1 MRLWDRDKGGMLVT
15 LSTTL
20 VPQHNRCVGLH
31 QLLAFLCSETPRCL
45 RSHINC
51 LIFDAE
57 GKKLYSGD
65 GAGDVKVWN
74 CPNTGADRHTSFSHQ
89 HTIAGQRAVNS
100 LRLNPRGSRLV
111 VHTRNNLLRT
121 IETKS
126 FVEYKQ
132 YSGLRNERLMI
143 RSDVSPDGRYIVSG
157 SEDGQVY
164 ADPSRPDP
172 HYHPSHAVFC
182 RSLTQAHHAP
192 CRCIWKMESGE
203 FVSAKRPSLGYMQ
216 GHATYDVRWN
226 PTDNMIAVCTYG
238 QPQPV
243 MLWRHGALPKRIGDA
258 PVEAPSP
265 NK

>member
-1 MRLWDRDKGGMLVT
+1 M
-15 LSTTL
+15 
-20 VPQHNRCVGLH
+20 
-31 QLLAFLCSETPRCL
+31 
-45 RSHINC
+45 
-51 LIFDAE
+51 
-57 GKKLYSGD
+57 YSGD
-65 GAGDVKVWN
+65 GNGDVKVWN
-74 CPNTGADRHTSFSHQ
+74 CPNSGADRHTSFRHQ
-89 HTIAGQRAVNS
+89 HTIPGQRAVNC
-100 LRLNPRGSRLV
+100 LRLNPRGSRLI

-132 YSGLRNERLMI
+132 YSGLRNERLMV

-164 ADPSRPDP
+164 EP
-172 HYHPSHAVFC
+172 H
-182 RSLTQAHHAP
+182 LTLCVASPLIVSGPVLIRLDLHTL

-243 MLWRHGALPKRIGDA
+243 MLWRHGALPKALG
-258 PVEAPSP
+258 EAPKDLA
-265 NK
+265 NATK

>member
-1 MRLWDRDKGGMLVT
+1 VST
-15 LSTTL
+15 LAQSDL
-20 VPQHNRCVGLH
+20 CGALA
-31 QLLAFLCSETPRCL
+31 LLSSENFVHC
-45 RSHINC
+45 SHINC
-51 LIFDAE
+51 LVFNVE
-57 GKKLYSGD
+57 GTRLYSGY
-65 GAGDVKVWN
+65 GNGDVKVWN
-74 CPNTGADRHTSFSHQ
+74 CLNTGADRHTSFRDQ
-89 HTIAGQRAVNS
+89 HTIPGQRAVNC
-100 LRLNPRGSRLV
+100 LRLNPRGSRLI

-132 YSGLRNERLMI
+132 YSGLRNERLMV

-164 ADPSRPDP
+164 EPHLSLCGSRSSPTVRTTCLATNDV
-172 HYHPSHAVFC
+172 HA
-182 RSLTQAHHAP
+182 R
-192 CRCIWKMESGE
+192 RCIWKMESGE

-243 MLWRHGALPKRIGDA
+243 MLWRHGALPKRLG
-258 PVEAPSP
+258 EAPSDVA
-265 NK
+265 NATK

>member
-1 MRLWDRDKGGMLVT
+1 MFNV
-15 LSTTL
+15 
-20 VPQHNRCVGLH
+20 
-31 QLLAFLCSETPRCL
+31 
-45 RSHINC
+45 
-51 LIFDAE
+51 E
-57 GKKLYSGD
+57 GTRLYSGD
-65 GAGDVKVWN
+65 GNGDVKVWN
-74 CPNTGADRHTSFSHQ
+74 CPNSGADRHTSFSHQ
-89 HTIAGQRAVNS
+89 HTIAGQRAVNC
-100 LRLNPRGSRLV
+100 LRLNPRGSRLI

-164 ADPSRPDP
+164 ELYLFGLGSPCDPRS
-172 HYHPSHAVFC
+172 SNLLTLACAVF
-182 RSLTQAHHAP
+182 S
-192 CRCIWKMESGE
+192 CIWKMESGE

-216 GHATYDVRWN
+216 GHATYDVCWN

-243 MLWRHGALPKRIGDA
+243 LLWRHGALPKKLGDLVPQEVA
-258 PVEAPSP
+258 GAS
-265 NK
+265 K